1 MASFAEQP
9 TTTIFNHFVTQNTH
23 AGRKGQD
30 GAASGTTIINEKKV
44 EYLVVYDGHG
54 NGKNRDVT
62 VNYLRSLDWT
72 TLFATGNFYLELSEN
87 LKKIDTA
94 GGGSTLSVC
103 LIYDTHFEAYWIGD
117 STIRIYDETDEIWR
131 SADHNE
137 KNALE
142 VARMNEKGIEILKKY
157 KRGSNSG
164 NTIYTL
170 NVLGED
176 TLDMTQGVLFDYG
189 HVDTINMSHA
199 LGHNNCTGDFIS
211 QMTVPREEGKKH
223 KVVIGTDGLWEL
235 IHDETHNEFL
245 MDRKNQSENIVNL
258 AIAQWTKEW
267 NYRET
272 KTTFPK
278 WNIDDVA
285 VATWSD

>member
-9 TTTIFNHFVTQNTH
+9 TTTIFNHFIKQNTH
-23 AGRKGQD
+23 GGRKGQD
-30 GAASGTTIINEKKV
+30 GAASGTTVINGKNV

-54 NGKNRDVT
+54 NGMNRDVT

-72 TLFATGNFYLELSEN
+72 SLLATGNFYMKLSEN
-87 LKKIDTA
+87 LKKLDTT
-94 GGGSTLSVC
+94 GCGSTLSVC
-103 LIYDTHFEAYWIGD
+103 LIYDTHFEAFWIGD
-117 STIRIYDETDEIWR
+117 STIRIYDETHEIWR
-131 SADHNE
+131 SDDHNE
-137 KNALE
+137 KNSSE
-142 VARMNEKGIEILKKY
+142 VTRVNEKGIKILKEY
-157 KRGSNSG
+157 NRGSNCG
-164 NTIYTL
+164 KTIYTL
-170 NVLGED
+170 KVLNGD
-176 TLDMTQGVLFDYG
+176 TIDMTQGVLFDYG
-189 HVDTINMSHA
+189 PVDAINMSHA
-199 LGHNNCTGDFIS
+199 LGHNNCSGDFIS
-211 QMTVPREEGKKH
+211 HVTVARGEGKKH

-245 MDRKNQSENIVNL
+245 IDRKNQSENMVNL

-267 NYRET
+267 NYRGT